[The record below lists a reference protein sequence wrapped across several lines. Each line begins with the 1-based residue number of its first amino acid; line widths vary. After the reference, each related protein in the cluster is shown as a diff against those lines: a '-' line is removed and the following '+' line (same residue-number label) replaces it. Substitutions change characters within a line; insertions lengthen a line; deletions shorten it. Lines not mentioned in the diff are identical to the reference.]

1 LDNKLKTSLNAYMAK
16 HGLNTNAASI
26 AIGVSVPT
34 LRKALRGHNV
44 SRKTTAKI
52 ESIIASGKVPE
63 AAKTTVKRTPKKTAA
78 AKPLRLQPLRRAH
91 GRRLPKRQ
99 QRNQA
104 QRSKPQQRR
113 QLDRQKR
120 KRSQQVLLPPIR
132 TRQLY
137 ILRKI
142 QPVRNHRAGQLNELP
157 AQQRLADKRIA
168 LPGNHRQPV
177 VLTLRVSQSRPPN
190 GRQRAII
197 VSPFASSLMSQPS
210 KHKARPTN
218 VRRRQQT
225 VSLLLIQ

>member
-1 LDNKLKTSLNAYMAK
+1 MVITSVVK
-16 HGLNTNAASI
+16 RPQR
-26 AIGVSVPT
+26 V
-34 LRKALRGHNV
+34 
-44 SRKTTAKI
+44 

-63 AAKTTVKRTPKKTAA
+63 AAKTTVNGPQRTAA
-78 AKPLRLQPLRRAH
+78 AKPAAKTPAAKTRTRQTTA
-91 GRRLPKRQ
+91 KRQ

-168 LPGNHRQPV
+168 IPGNHRQPV

-225 VSLLLIQ
+225 VSPHR

>member
-1 LDNKLKTSLNAYMAK
+1 MAK

-63 AAKTTVKRTPKKTAA
+63 AAKTTVNGPQRRQ
-78 AKPLRLQPLRRAH
+78 LRRNQPLRRAH

-142 QPVRNHRAGQLNELP
+142 QPVRNRRAGQPNELP
-157 AQQRLADKRIA
+157 AQQRRADKRIA
-168 LPGNHRQPV
+168 IPGNHRQPM

-190 GRQRAII
+190 GR
-197 VSPFASSLMSQPS
+197 
-210 KHKARPTN
+210 
-218 VRRRQQT
+218 
-225 VSLLLIQ
+225 